1 MGLFAQLFFGIL
13 NYFSNKV
20 VKKPKKKWN
29 TQLKLLVLHRK
40 CRRKVL
46 LPDTNFTNTQLKS
59 SNTQSV
65 LTFKDKYPIPQKLVC
80 FSVLLLKGARFLYFY
95 FMKLWWVNCGCILY
109 FLSFQHLEIVA
120 IKKCTFSQRLYYIF
134 LYIYF
139 LIFWYL
145 GKMLYVIH
153 TFFCQFI

>member
-1 MGLFAQLFFGIL
+1 MWLEPTTFTLRVRHAIHCAMLPLQQYIIIYYLKTFARKTDKLLLGLFAQLFFGIL

-20 VKKPKKKWN
+20 VKKPKKILN
-29 TQLKLLVLHRK
+29 TQLKLLVLQRK

-80 FSVLLLKGARFLYFY
+80 FSVLLLKGAHFLYFY
-95 FMKLWWVNCGCILY
+95 FMKLW
-109 FLSFQHLEIVA
+109 
-120 IKKCTFSQRLYYIF
+120 
-134 LYIYF
+134 
-139 LIFWYL
+139 
-145 GKMLYVIH
+145 
-153 TFFCQFI
+153 